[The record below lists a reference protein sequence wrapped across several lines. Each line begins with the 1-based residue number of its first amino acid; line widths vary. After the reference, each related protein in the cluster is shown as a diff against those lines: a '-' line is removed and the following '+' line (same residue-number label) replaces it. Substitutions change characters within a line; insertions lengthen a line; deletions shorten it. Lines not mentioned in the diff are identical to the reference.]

1 MKIFRKAEKTDKGMK
16 LITETIVDMTRDDFE
31 GLMISA
37 FNQKESMEDKLNL
50 LKSRIRRLSD
60 IELTDELKE
69 FMEKLRMVGELKELE
84 KYKEDAKELEKQIDT
99 LSRDLIQLRTIQSEM
114 FKDTNKGNEVKG
126 TTVGERRSK

>member
-37 FNQKESMEDKLNL
+37 FNQKENMEDKLNL
-50 LKSRIRRLSD
+50 LKSRIVRLSD

-69 FMEKLRMVGELKELE
+69 FMKKLIMVGELKELE

-114 FKDTNKGNEVKG
+114 FKDTNKGGEVKG
-126 TTVGERRSK
+126 TTVGERGSK